1 MLTNMYGYPDLI
13 YQAMLKWHDEHHSD
27 GISVTE
33 LIDSPLIWHLKNE
46 YGIKA
51 DVQEQWKAFW
61 GSVKHKFFGYLP
73 EGKYHI
79 EKELKFII
87 ADQLITGTPD
97 VWTPNQLM
105 DFKNTSVESY
115 QYHKNDDSWL
125 LQLNIYRYLIW
136 KVFNI
141 AIPTLTS
148 VVAFDNWSQQ
158 KSVYDK
164 SYPRKASIEVNQP
177 VMSFDQVEQY
187 IKIRIGLFNNA
198 KDYICS
204 PEDRWEKPTQY
215 AVRKV
220 TSTKCIK
227 LCNTVEE
234 ADALIAEKSNPGD
247 YTYDVRQGESER
259 CERWCPVR
267 HICSQKNETVSQEN
281 ELVFYV

>member
-1 MLTNMYGYPDLI
+1 MYGYPDLI
-13 YQAMLKWHDEHHSD
+13 YQAMLKWIDEHQSD

-33 LIDSPLIWHLKNE
+33 LIDSPLIWHLKKE
-46 YGIKA
+46 YGTKA

-79 EKELKFII
+79 EQSLRLII
-87 ADQLITGTPD
+87 DDQLITGTPD
-97 VWTPNQLM
+97 VWTTNQLM

-177 VMSFDQVEQY
+177 IMSFEDIEKY
-187 IKIRIGLFNNA
+187 LKERIKLFHNA
-198 KDYICS
+198 KDYICTS
-204 PEDRWEKPTQY
+204 ENRWDKPTQY
-215 AVRKV
+215 AVRKI
-220 TSTKCIK
+220 TSSKCIK
-227 LCNTVEE
+227 LCDTVDE
-234 ADALIAEKSNPGD
+234 AEFVISQKSDPLI
-247 YTYDVRQGESER
+247 YTYDVRIGESER

-267 HICSQKNETVSQEN
+267 HVCPLKEQFESPSEKNIVTI
-281 ELVFYV
+281 YV